1 MAEKIEGLGGLR
13 AAFAEISRDMRTR
26 TARAMVVAAGGVLKR
41 EAKRLAQSQGL
52 RKTGALINNIA
63 IKRERTPDGIAQ
75 YHLGERHGRDLGRK
89 AERKLVVG
97 RNGRIVS
104 KRTNDPF
111 YWYFHEFGTK
121 KMRARPYI
129 GPALENRR
137 EDAIQAMEKRLAAVV
152 EKANKT

>member
-41 EAKRLAQSQGL
+41 EAKRLAQSHGL
-52 RKTGALINNIA
+52 RKSGALINNIA

-89 AERKLVVG
+89 AVKKLAVG
-97 RNGRIVS
+97 SNGRIVT
-104 KRTNDPF
+104 KRVNDPF

-121 KMRARPYI
+121 KMQARPYI
-129 GPALENRR
+129 GPALENKR
-137 EDAIQAMEKRLAAVV
+137 EDAVQAMEKRLAAVI